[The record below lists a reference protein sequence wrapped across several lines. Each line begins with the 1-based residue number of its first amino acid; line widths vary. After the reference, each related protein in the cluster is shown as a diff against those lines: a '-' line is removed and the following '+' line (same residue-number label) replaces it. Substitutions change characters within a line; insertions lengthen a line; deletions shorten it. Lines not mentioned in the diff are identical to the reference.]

1 MPSNSQFVDDDKVA
15 YPVLNYYL
23 QHFKLI
29 NKVENGVDLRKYSR
43 CYFIKVQFIKFRF
56 FILSQ
61 WL

>member
-1 MPSNSQFVDDDKVA
+1 MIGSLFITRIIDTVKPFYK
-15 YPVLNYYL
+15 YTKLLN
-23 QHFKLI
+23 FE
-29 NKVENGVDLRKYSR
+29 VENGVDLRKYSR